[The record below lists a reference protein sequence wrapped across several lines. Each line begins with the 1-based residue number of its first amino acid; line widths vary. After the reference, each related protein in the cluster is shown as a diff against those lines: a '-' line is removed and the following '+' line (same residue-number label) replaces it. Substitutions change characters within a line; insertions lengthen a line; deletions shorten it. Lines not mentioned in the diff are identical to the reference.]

1 MFLLY
6 TWLMSAHAIEGQS
19 TLARWADAVDEP
31 TCDARSLERDGRC
44 VTMPELATIEAGT
57 AWVGSSLQEEGR
69 RWDEVR
75 REVAIL
81 APFAIAVHE
90 VTRSQYRAVM
100 GADPS
105 EACGRGG
112 RRREHHPV
120 SCVSWNDAVAFSN
133 RLSDLAGL
141 DRAYRT
147 EDGRIVWD
155 RMANG
160 FRLPS
165 EVEWEYAARAGT
177 MTRYAGS
184 DHLDLVSWSSSNARA
199 QTHAVGQLL
208 ANDWGLYDLS
218 GNVGEWVW
226 DAYAPR
232 RRHDVRDE
240 GYRRIIRGGSFEDPP
255 EAHRAAARRGE
266 NATLISP
273 AVGFRIV
280 RSLPTSAD
288 EVVGQSGQQPWHP

>member
-1 MFLLY
+1 MILLY

-19 TLARWADAVDEP
+19 TLVRWTEMEDAL
-31 TCDARSLERDGRC
+31 TCDARSLEREGRC
-44 VTMPELATIEAGT
+44 VTMPELATIQKGT
-57 AWVGSSLQEEGR
+57 AWVGSSPREEGR
-69 RWDEVR
+69 RWDEAR
-75 REVAIL
+75 RAVAIP
-81 APFAIAVHE
+81 APFAMGVHE
-90 VTRSQYRAVM
+90 VTREQYRAVM
-100 GADPS
+100 GAEPS

-155 RMANG
+155 RRANG

-184 DHLDLVSWSSSNARA
+184 DHLDLVSWSTSNARGQA
-199 QTHAVGQLL
+199 HTVGQLL

-218 GNVGEWVW
+218 GNVAEWVW
-226 DAYAPR
+226 DAYAARP
-232 RRHDVRDE
+232 RHDVRDQ
-240 GYRRIIRGGSFEDPP
+240 GYRRIIRGGSFDDPLD
-255 EAHRAAARRGE
+255 AHRLAARRGE
-266 NATLISP
+266 DVTLVSP
-273 AVGFRIV
+273 TVGFRVV
-280 RSLPTSAD
+280 RSLPASAN
-288 EVVGQSGQQPWHP
+288 EVVGQAGQQPWHP